1 MNLIDKNKDQVII
14 YPSLL
19 KGSVTLPIS
28 KSIAHRVILASALAE
43 IQGAPP
49 TLDNIEKQLDNP
61 AEDIVQTL
69 NCGKTL
75 VAHYFANHYDDNTA
89 NHWSEPCQLYCK
101 DSGTTLRLILP
112 IACTLFPA
120 VNLTFS
126 EGLAKR
132 PLDPLLTLLKSKG
145 LKFYKKE
152 NPGGTFTLQ
161 CRGKFQGGHCQIP
174 GDISSQYIS
183 GLLYALP
190 LSDTGGVIEL
200 TTQLTS
206 KPYVDMTLAILRES
220 GIKIKSDLQDGH
232 LTYTLLGKQ
241 QFRQTQH
248 NISQG
253 DWSAAAFFAVANAL
267 GSQVTMT
274 NLENNH
280 LQGDQEIYSF
290 IDKILKTDEPT
301 IDLENHPDLFPVLA
315 VLACSKTGT
324 TTFTGVHRLKL
335 KESDRIQSTQA
346 MIESLKGGDVVIGGC
361 GHSLQ
366 VQITGAGHFQSGTVD
381 SFNDHRIA
389 MAAAI
394 TACREKGT
402 VTILNSSCCSKS
414 YPDFFEDFR
423 NLGGKID

>member
-1 MNLIDKNKDQVII
+1 MNLTDKNTDQVTIH
-14 YPSLL
+14 PSLL

-43 IQGAPP
+43 IQGAMP
-49 TLDNIEKQLDNP
+49 TLGNIEKQLENP

-75 VAHYFANHYDDNTA
+75 VSYYFANHSDDNLDSYC
-89 NHWSEPCQLYCK
+89 NEPCQLYCK
-101 DSGTTLRLILP
+101 DSGTTLRLVLP
-112 IACTLFPA
+112 IACTLFSA
-120 VNLTFS
+120 VDITFS

-132 PLDPLLTLLKSKG
+132 PMDPLLNLLKSKG

-161 CRGKFQGGHCQIP
+161 CRGKFQGGHCLIP

-190 LSDTGGVIEL
+190 LSDVGGVIQL

-274 NLENNH
+274 NLEYNH
-280 LQGDQEIYSF
+280 LQGDQEIYSY
-290 IDKILKTDEPT
+290 IDEILKNKHPT
-301 IDLENHPDLFPVLA
+301 IDLEDHPDLFPILA

-335 KESDRIQSTQA
+335 KESDRIQSTKA
-346 MIESLKGGDVVIGGC
+346 MIESLKGGDFVICGC
-361 GHSLQ
+361 GPSME
-366 VQITGAGHFQSGTVD
+366 VQITGTGHFESGIVD

-389 MAAAI
+389 MAAAVA
-394 TACREKGT
+394 ACREKGT
-402 VTILNSSCCSKS
+402 ITILNSSCCSKS
-414 YPDFFEDFR
+414 YPDFFRDFR
-423 NLGGKID
+423 NLGGKN